1 MYEDEHLEMAY
12 EDRFEVDGWDPRDYA
27 EEAENAAIDRD
38 DDGPDFP
45 DVLTGDDMEQHDD
58 GDLSWLFAPGH

>member
-1 MYEDEHLEMAY
+1 MYDIDDHLEAAY
-12 EDRFEVDGWDPRDYA
+12 EDRYQVDDDRDYA

-45 DVLTGDDMEQHDD
+45 DVLTGDDMEQYDD
-58 GDLSWLFAPGH
+58 GDLSWLFAPGL